1 MKYLIHLLLIINFLI
16 PVPARGLSFDPNL
29 IIPDSDFFNSQDMS
43 AKEVQRFLEKKGSAL
58 AHYTTTNLQGET
70 QLASDAI
77 WSAATSYHLNPKVLL
92 VLLQKEQSLIEN
104 PQPTKDALEWATGY
118 GVCDSCSKDDPGI
131 LDLKGFWT
139 QIHKAAW
146 RKNYYKEHPDEF
158 RYKPLKSQTV
168 DTTSV
173 IPQNWATAI
182 LYNYTPH
189 IRGNYSFWKI
199 WQRYF
204 AKIFP
209 DGMVVQEKGSNDI
222 WLISQGKKR
231 LFKSKNI
238 FLSRYHA
245 RSLVTVESHSLD
257 LYERG
262 SPISYPQ
269 YSLLRDPK
277 KNIYLIIDDK
287 RYHIPSM
294 ALFRKIGYNPDELIK
309 ASKKD
314 IEGYDLAG
322 SLSVENKN
330 PLGELVQDNKT
341 KSVFLVRDTVK
352 YPLLEEV
359 LLKTNFRHWKIK
371 KVSPKKLNT
380 FTDGEPVV
388 FKDGTL
394 VKYAYD
400 DLIYIISD
408 GLKRPITSLEAF
420 SALGFDF
427 SQVIISQ
434 GDTLDLHLE
443 GDPVD
448 LGIEIP
454 DEHEPTFM
462 VSTTH

>member
-1 MKYLIHLLLIINFLI
+1 MKYFITLILITTLL
-16 PVPARGLSFDPNL
+16 PVPTRGLSFDPNL
-29 IIPDSDFFNSQDMS
+29 IIPDSDFFNSDDMS

-58 AHYTTTNLQGET
+58 AHYTTTDSQGEA
-70 QLASDAI
+70 QRASDAI

-104 PQPTKDALEWATGY
+104 PQPSKDALEWATGY

-131 LDLKGFWT
+131 LGLKGFWT

-245 RSLVTVESHSLD
+245 RSLVTVEPHSLD

-314 IEGYDLAG
+314 IESYDLAG
-322 SLSVENKN
+322 SLSIENKN
-330 PLGELVQDNKT
+330 PLGELVQAKKT
-341 KSVFLVRDTVK
+341 KSVFLVRDAIK
-352 YPLLEEV
+352 YPLLEEA

-371 KVSPKKLNT
+371 KVSPKKLDALQ
-380 FTDGEPVV
+380 DGEPVI

-394 VKYAYD
+394 VKYSTD
-400 DLIYIISD
+400 DRIYIISD

-434 GDTLDLHLE
+434 GDTLDLHVE

-454 DEHEPTFM
+454 DEEQQPTFM
-462 VSTTH
+462 VSTTR